1 MGPYSQDLRE
11 RIVKAVDQGQSIA
24 EVAAR
29 YEVSERTV
37 KRYLKRREERGTI
50 EADGSPGRPR
60 LIQQEQ
66 EAVLI
71 KQSESYPDA
80 TVAQHRDR
88 WNKGKKVKL
97 SSATM
102 CRALLR
108 VGQTR
113 KKRPSLLSSVMK

>member
-1 MGPYSQDLRE
+1 MGPYSLDLRK
-11 RIVKAVDQGQSIA
+11 RIIKAIVAGESVA
-24 EVAAR
+24 EVAIR
-29 YEVSERTV
+29 YEVSESSV
-37 KRYLKRREERGTI
+37 KRYVKRDRERGHV
-50 EADGSPGRPR
+50 EADTSPGRPR
-60 LIQQEQ
+60 LIDTVQ
-66 EAVLI
+66 EAALI

-80 TVAQHRDR
+80 TVDQHRVR

-113 KKRPSLLSSVMK
+113 KKRLLQP

>member
-1 MGPYSQDLRE
+1 MGPYSVDLRE
-11 RIVKAVDQGQSIA
+11 RIVSAVDKGQSIS

-29 YEVSERTV
+29 YDVSERTV

-50 EADGSPGRPR
+50 EADVSPGRPR
-60 LIQQEQ
+60 LLVQAQ
-66 EAVLI
+66 EAALI
-71 KQSESYPDA
+71 KQSETYPDA

-102 CRALLR
+102 CRSLLR
-108 VGQTR
+108 LGQTL
-113 KKRPSLLSSVMK
+113 KKRPSTHSSVTK